1 VSTGAVALRGV
12 VGAVVAGFVAV
23 VPLVAVRRVVV
34 GAPLAL
40 VVAGAAGLF
49 SLPEE
54 TTTATTAPATAA
66 TATAAASRAFFTGSE
81 ATLARPCQNRS
92 KAS

>member
-1 VSTGAVALRGV
+1 VSTGAVALRVV
-12 VGAVVAGFVAV
+12 VGAVVVSV
-23 VPLVAVRRVVV
+23 LPLVAVRRVVA
-34 GAPLAL
+34 GALDAP
-40 VVAGAAGLF
+40 VVAGTAGFF

-54 TTTATTAPATAA
+54 TTTATTTPATAA

-92 KAS
+92 KTS